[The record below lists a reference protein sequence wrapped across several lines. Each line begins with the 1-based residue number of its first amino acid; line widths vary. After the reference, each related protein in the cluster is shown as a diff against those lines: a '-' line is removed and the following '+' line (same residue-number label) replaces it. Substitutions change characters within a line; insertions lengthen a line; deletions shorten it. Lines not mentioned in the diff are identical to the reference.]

1 MKILLNEQLK
11 ALRKKK
17 GNTQEELAMHLGITV
32 QAVSKWE
39 RGEGY
44 PDITLL
50 PSISAYYNVSIDDLL
65 GVGESEKQKK
75 INEYEEKDMYLFRQ
89 GKSNERVNLLREAL
103 KEFPNELTLIYDL
116 MYALFAEHRQKN
128 ADEII
133 EYGER
138 ILRESTDNRL
148 RNGAVQCL
156 CFAYQEKNDIET
168 ALKYANMAGDVSV
181 SKNALMPHLLK
192 GEEAV
197 RYCQENIQNFVS
209 MIGLNVQTMLWK
221 GKYEPTEAIKACE
234 FLLEYYRLL
243 YSDGNYG
250 FYHSSI
256 SSLYQTIA
264 YNHKK
269 LGNIDEMF
277 LSLEKA
283 ARHTVAYD
291 TQKNGMYTAFMVN
304 RIPYS
309 REDSYKDYTE
319 NDSGLFL
326 KSLTGKKYQEFA
338 EDERM
343 KKILDLLKPVA
354 ILE

>member
-17 GNTQEELAMHLGITV
+17 GNTQEELALHLGITV

-65 GVGESEKQKK
+65 GAGEAEKQKK
-75 INEYEEKDMYLFRQ
+75 IENYQTKNMQLFRQ
-89 GKSNERVNLLREAL
+89 GKSGERILLLREAL
-103 KEFPNELTLIYDL
+103 KEFPNELTLIFDL
-116 MYALFAEHRQKN
+116 MYALFAEHPLKN

-133 EYGER
+133 ECGER
-138 ILRESTDNRL
+138 ILRESTNNSL
-148 RNGAVQCL
+148 RNGAIQCL
-156 CFAYQEKNDIET
+156 CFTYHEKKDQEN
-168 ALKYANMAGDVSV
+168 ALKYANMAGDLSV
-181 SKNALMPHLLK
+181 CANTLKPRLLE

-197 RYCQENIQNFVS
+197 QYCQENIQNFVN
-209 MIGLNVQTMLWK
+209 MICLNVNTMLWK
-221 GKYEPTEAIKACE
+221 GKFDPQDAIKACE
-234 FLLEYYRLL
+234 FVLECYRLL

-264 YNHKK
+264 HNHKK
-269 LGNIDEMF
+269 LGNIDAMF
-277 LSLEKA
+277 QYLEKA
-283 ARHTVAYD
+283 AKHTVAYD
-291 TQKNGMYTAFMVN
+291 TQKDGMYTAFMVN
-304 RIPYS
+304 RVPYD
-309 REDSYKDYTE
+309 RKDSYKNYTE
-319 NDSGLFL
+319 NDSGLL
-326 KSLTGKKYQEFA
+326 WKSLTGTKYQDFS

-343 KKILDLLKPVA
+343 KKILAFLKPIAV
-354 ILE
+354 L